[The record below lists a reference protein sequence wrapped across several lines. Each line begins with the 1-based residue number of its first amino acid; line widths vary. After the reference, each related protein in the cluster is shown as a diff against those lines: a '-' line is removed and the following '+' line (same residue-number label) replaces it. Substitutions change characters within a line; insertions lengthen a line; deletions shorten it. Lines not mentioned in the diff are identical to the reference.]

1 VNSNLFYQERYTA
14 EYFSLDMFL
23 PSVYDSLLVL
33 RSSSNL
39 RDGTVV
45 KCPHIGQYLASVPF
59 NDSYFFSLLHLVPV
73 DYSLLTAT
81 HSDSL
86 TTNGLVPCYYTEVS
100 QEVLDIN
107 TRDVLL
113 AFASVFLIAKSY
125 SNCLMAELSQL
136 CYAGVVRS
144 VALGSTDGLCTWM
157 CTCLLG
163 LQPVIVPAGR
173 MSLGRIFNVVG
184 AVIDRYLELSL
195 SSQFNT
201 FIPVDLGMFV
211 ESCEQYTY
219 ALCYPDTLGS
229 SAVQIF
235 RQPLVPLQSYELFWH
250 AVTTPF
256 STCQYQWL
264 FYTCNLYLGLIS
276 TDLYRDTTKA
286 AYSASDTLAITTNS
300 CCTDA
305 SLFSDC
311 ALHFFNTETR
321 FAWSKPIHSTS
332 VAIMRLSLQLT

>member
-14 EYFSLDMFL
+14 EYFSLEMFL

-59 NDSYFFSLLHLVPV
+59 NDSYLFSLLHLVPV
-73 DYSLLTAT
+73 DYSLLTAS
-81 HSDSL
+81 HSDSF
-86 TTNGLVPCYYTEVS
+86 YYTEVS

-107 TRDVLL
+107 AREVLL
-113 AFASVFLIAKSY
+113 ALASVFLIAKSY
-125 SNCLMAELSQL
+125 SNCLIAELSQL

-163 LQPVIVPAGR
+163 LQPVIVPGR

-219 ALCYPDTLGS
+219 ALCYPD
-229 SAVQIF
+229 
-235 RQPLVPLQSYELFWH
+235 
-250 AVTTPF
+250 
-256 STCQYQWL
+256 
-264 FYTCNLYLGLIS
+264 
-276 TDLYRDTTKA
+276 
-286 AYSASDTLAITTNS
+286 
-300 CCTDA
+300 A
-305 SLFSDC
+305 SLGIVS
-311 ALHFFNTETR
+311 
-321 FAWSKPIHSTS
+321 
-332 VAIMRLSLQLT
+332 